1 MWAPLVGIGLSALA
15 GSQGK
20 QASSTSVQSMQMQ
33 DIDKLNQ
40 GRSALEAATD
50 QASLSGFQDLQSL
63 LQAGPGQAEVAAGL
77 GAQQDF
83 ASRIQQVLNQGG
95 LDVTGGQ
102 QFAQQIFAPQQVA
115 MQQAFEQQ
123 GIEANRLAAR
133 LGRPGNDPIL
143 RNKLAQEQTRQQ
155 ALLQSQQGAFAAQ
168 QAIELPRMQLG
179 YAEALAGVRGGLASQ
194 AFQNR
199 QAMMTLGQQLTAS
212 ERQYRM
218 GTATTTNSQQQS
230 SGGGLGGA
238 IAGGLAGA
246 GVAPQFSQLGS
257 MFGSWFGGGAQQ
269 PTQPGAT
276 GQMPGWFNT

>member
-1 MWAPLVGIGLSALA
+1 MWGALLGAGLGAIA

-20 QASSTSVQSMQMQ
+20 QASSTSVQSMQLQ

-40 GRSALEAATD
+40 GRSALEATTD
-50 QASLSGFQDLQSL
+50 QASLTGFRDLQSL

-95 LDVTGGQ
+95 VDIAGGQ

-115 MQQAFEQQ
+115 MQQAFQDQEIQ
-123 GIEANRLAAR
+123 ANRLAAR
-133 LGRPGNDPIL
+133 LGRPGTDPIL

-155 ALLQSQQGAFAAQ
+155 AALQAQQGAFAAQ
-168 QAIELPRMQLG
+168 QAREIPRMQLG
-179 YAEALAGVRGGLASQ
+179 YAEALAGVRSGLASQ

-199 QAMMTLGQQLTAS
+199 QALMQMGQQLTAS

-218 GTATTTNSQQQS
+218 GTATTTNQQQQS

-238 IAGGLAGA
+238 IAGGLAGIGA
-246 GVAPQFSQLGS
+246 APQFAQLGS
-257 MFGSWFGGGAQQ
+257 MFGSWFGGGGQQ
-269 PTQPGAT
+269 MAQPGAT
-276 GQMPGWFNT
+276 GQMPGWLNT